1 MMYPSSK
8 KLLKILMLAALV
20 LPAQTLLAQDTLEAG
35 KKLFNETAVPAC
47 ALCHRLKHADAAGEI
62 GPVLDELRPDA
73 DRVEKA
79 IRNGIGQ
86 MPAFTTLSENEIK
99 LLAKYVSE
107 VAGK

>member
-1 MMYPSSK
+1 MINLN
-8 KLLKILMLAALV
+8 KLAKILLLAASA
-20 LPAQTLLAQDTLEAG
+20 LPTQAVLAQDTLEAG
-35 KKLFNETAVPAC
+35 KKLFNESAVPAC

-73 DRVEKA
+73 AQVEKA

-86 MPAFTTLSENEIK
+86 MPAFTTLSESEIK

>member
-1 MMYPSSK
+1 MISLN
-8 KLLKILMLAALV
+8 KLLRNLVLLALA

-35 KKLFNETAVPAC
+35 KKLFTEGAVPAC

-86 MPAFTTLSENEIK
+86 MPAFTTLSESEIK